1 MARTITNFLVGI
13 GYDTTE
19 LQRGERDITTSME
32 GIKSLATVTGAA
44 LGAAFVGI
52 GKISIDTANKVNEL
66 RLQTNTLYS
75 STGYVNDYGN
85 ALKLMGGN
93 ASDAVGELSRVENAL
108 NNLRNKGDGSTFTE
122 LAYYGVSADQNT
134 ALQRSESGGDFMHT
148 LSGIFPGLNRQQQAG
163 VAQTLGLSPATVEL
177 LRKGSD
183 GYRDIL
189 GHAHEV
195 AGLSNDLIK
204 SAQDYNSALAE
215 TQLKWDGIKNTI
227 AEAVLPSITQA
238 VNKSNEFV
246 ERVVAPLAKATPDLV
261 KDVTGGVATAT
272 GGAVLS
278 TVGAG
283 GAALGVL
290 GAGLLRAGGN
300 AGLLIGAGQIAD
312 SAIAQPLQKRYPWLT
327 DNPVVHGI
335 EYAQHALSSDK
346 PLFDVP
352 KWARETFMGGEAS
365 NAAAE
370 ATGKAVAQAVREN
383 PIQVKSTVQN
393 NLTVELDGRALD
405 SKITEVQQRNN
416 QMTVDD
422 MQSTT
427 AR

>member
-44 LGAAFVGI
+44 LGAAFIGI
-52 GKISIDTANKVNEL
+52 GKISINTANKVNEL

-85 ALKLMGGN
+85 ALKLLGGN
-93 ASDAVGELSRVENAL
+93 ASDAVGELSRVETAL
-108 NNLRNKGDGSTFTE
+108 SNLRNKGDASTFTE
-122 LAYYGVSADQNT
+122 LAYYGVDTQNLT
-134 ALQRSESGGDFMHT
+134 QAESGGDFMQRLAT
-148 LSGIFPGLNRQQQAG
+148 QFPQLNRQQQAG

-183 GYRDIL
+183 GYRDIMN
-189 GHAHEV
+189 HAHDV

-204 SAQDYNSALAE
+204 SAQEYNSALAE

-227 AEAVLPSITQA
+227 AEAVLPSITQ
-238 VNKSNEFV
+238 VVTKSNEFV
-246 ERVVAPLAKATPDLV
+246 ERVVTPLAKSNPDLV
-261 KDVTGGVATAT
+261 QNVTGGVATAT

-278 TVGAG
+278 TA
-283 GAALGVL
+283 GAAAGAIGIP

-335 EYAQHALSSDK
+335 EYAQDALSSDK

-352 KWARETFMGGEAS
+352 KWARETFMGSDAS

-370 ATGKAVAQAVREN
+370 ATGKAVAQAVRDN
-383 PIQVKSTVQN
+383 PIKVQSTVQN